1 MNESLYE
8 NARIEFEE
16 SASPRIMIDGEPIQV
31 SWDADAQEFN
41 AGELPY
47 RSFGSV
53 EEVAKAIVDQ
63 RRSQS
68 T

>member
-1 MNESLYE
+1 MSESRYE
-8 NARIEFEE
+8 NTKIEFEE
-16 SASPRIMIDGEPIQV
+16 SPNPKIAIDGEAIQV
-31 SWDADAQEFN
+31 SWDADAGEFN

-63 RRSQS
+63 RRAQAD
-68 T
+68 